1 MIRTN
6 ETLNEMKEKV
16 EKFMQEQESFQ
27 IRLSRLR
34 ANNLLDYETVVLFK
48 GYMNGLSSLDEL
60 YQRLDFS
67 DWKLKE
73 KISSNCDIDGFI
85 ELGDTYSVSLLNF
98 LDRAQTISNFSRA
111 INKKIKNMEKFLK

>member
-6 ETLNEMKEKV
+6 ETLKEMKEKV
-16 EKFMQEQESFQ
+16 KEFMQEQESFQ

-48 GYMNGLSSLDEL
+48 GYTNGLSSLDEL

>member
-16 EKFMQEQESFQ
+16 KEFMQEQESFQ

-48 GYMNGLSSLDEL
+48 GYTNGLSSLDEL

-85 ELGDTYSVSLLNF
+85 ELGDTYSISLLNF

>member
-1 MIRTN
+1 
-6 ETLNEMKEKV
+6 
-16 EKFMQEQESFQ
+16 
-27 IRLSRLR
+27 
-34 ANNLLDYETVVLFK
+34 
-48 GYMNGLSSLDEL
+48 MNGLSSLDEL

-98 LDRAQTISNFSRA
+98 LDRVQTVSNFSRA

>member
-16 EKFMQEQESFQ
+16 KEFMQEQESFQ

-48 GYMNGLSSLDEL
+48 GYTNGLSSLDEL